1 MKIVIVGGGTA
12 GWITALYAKKFFPEH
27 EITLIESE
35 SIGILGAGEG
45 TTPNFLRFLQIVDIP
60 IEDLF
65 KYADATIK
73 NGIKFSGWNPEQ
85 NFYYPFPVYSGS
97 AQLPYYF
104 LDGEFP
110 IHLTPIIAKT
120 FGNQPKEYDMT
131 FKMCEKNVVPLV
143 EQKAVNQVDYLQNFN
158 NVGEWSV
165 HFNAKKLAEM
175 LKYFGKKRGVQRIEG
190 LVQDF
195 KTNDNGD
202 IVSVV
207 VDDYEVSSDFVF
219 DCSGFARLIVGN
231 FYESEWIS
239 HHNSLPANRAI
250 SFFEPMTEEIPP
262 YTEAIAMNYGWM
274 WKIPTQERFGC
285 GYVFDSRYISD
296 NDAIKEIF
304 DTLGHEVKISKIFS
318 FDAGFYNEVWK
329 NNVVAVGLS
338 AGFIE
343 PLEATSIWQSIR
355 VLERFFG
362 MPSNIRVRGGAAVDN
377 FNKFYKMETETIL
390 SFLYM
395 HYITKRDDTD
405 FWKNFTKNNKMPE
418 TVKNILEVIKER
430 PLVNNI
436 DFQIPF
442 IFSEYDYASIM
453 YGNDLIPKEI
463 CEKYILPSHEINY
476 KLYEEVIKSHKDS
489 LEILPSHNYVIESV
503 LSKISD
509 DIM

>member
-12 GWITALYAKKFFPEH
+12 GWITALYAQKFLPEH
-27 EITLIESE
+27 KITLIESE

-45 TTPNFLRFLQIVDIP
+45 TTPNFLRFLQMMDIP
-60 IEDLF
+60 VEDLF

-73 NGIKFSGWNPEQ
+73 NGIKFTGWNPEQ
-85 NFYYPFPVYSGS
+85 DFYYPFPVYSGS

-110 IHLTPIIAKT
+110 IHMTPIIAKT
-120 FGNQPKEYDMT
+120 FGDKPKDYDMT
-131 FKMCEKNVVPLV
+131 FKMCEKGVVPLV
-143 EQKAVNQVDYLQNFN
+143 EEKNIIHGQYLKNFD

-175 LKYFGKKRGVQRIEG
+175 LRMYGEKRGIERIEG
-190 LVQDF
+190 VVQGF
-195 KTNDNGD
+195 NTNDEGD
-202 IVSVV
+202 VSSIV
-207 VDDYEVSSDFVF
+207 VDGFEIESDFVF
-219 DCSGFARLIVGN
+219 DCSGFARLIIGK
-231 FYESEWIS
+231 FYNSEWVS
-239 HHNSLPANRAI
+239 HQESLPANRAI
-250 SFFEPMTEEIPP
+250 SFFEPMTERFPP

-296 NDAIKEIF
+296 DDAIKEISNI
-304 DTLGHEVKISKIFS
+304 LGHGVNIAKIFS
-318 FDAGFYNEVWK
+318 FDAGFYNEIWK

-355 VLERFFG
+355 TLERFFG
-362 MPSNIRVRGGAAVDN
+362 MPSNTKVRGGAAVEN
-377 FNKFYKMETETIL
+377 FNNFYKMETETIA

-395 HYITKRDDTD
+395 HYITKRKNTD
-405 FWKNFTKNNKMPE
+405 FWENFIKNNKMPE
-418 TVKNILEVIKER
+418 TVRNALEVTKER

-442 IFSEYDYASIM
+442 IFSEYDYTSIM
-453 YGNDLIPKEI
+453 YGNDLVSKEI
-463 CEKYILPSHEINY
+463 CKKYVLPSHETNY
-476 KLYEEVIKSHKDS
+476 KLYNEVVKSHKDS
-489 LEILPSHNYVIESV
+489 LEILASHNHVIESI
-503 LSKISD
+503 LSSNSD